1 MAFSSL
7 NSFSAS
13 TGLGVSNKKTTTT
26 YSSGLNFIVYDGY
39 FADDVSY
46 TSSTILYTGTITQ
59 ISSILTGTNNNI
71 AVNGADTITIVWTGY
86 FKVTVS
92 DTYTFSLASDDAS
105 YLWIDQTT
113 YTTSNTTI
121 SNGGTHPVTTK
132 TGTKSLSAGVYYPI
146 RIMFGENTGGDN
158 ITFSWYRN
166 GDSTSTTDGTG
177 YFYS

>member
-13 TGLGVSNKKTTTT
+13 TGLGVSSKK
-26 YSSGLNFIVYDGY
+26 YSSGLNFIVYYGY
-39 FADDVSY
+39 FSDNVSY
-46 TSSTILYTGTITQ
+46 TNSTILYTGTITQ

-71 AVNGADTITIVWTGY
+71 AVNGNETYTVVWTGY

-92 DTYTFSLASDDAS
+92 DTYTFSLESDDAS

-113 YTTSNTTI
+113 YTTSNPTVN
-121 SNGGTHPVTTK
+121 NGGLHGMTVK
-132 TGTKSLSAGVYYPI
+132 TGTKTLSAGVYYPI

-158 ITFSWYRN
+158 IIFSWYRSGN
-166 GDSTSTTDGTG
+166 TTSITDGTG
-177 YFYS
+177 YFYR